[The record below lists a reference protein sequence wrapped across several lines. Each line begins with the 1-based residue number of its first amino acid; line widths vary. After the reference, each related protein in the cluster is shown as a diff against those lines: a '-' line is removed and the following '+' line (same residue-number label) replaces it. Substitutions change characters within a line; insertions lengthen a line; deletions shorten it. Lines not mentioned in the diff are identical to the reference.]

1 MDKLGQSRPVSLLQ
15 TQQHF
20 ARMVARLI
28 DRAGELGYGVTLG
41 DAYRDPRAHGA
52 QGVKVGYSAAR
63 SAHKQRLAIDL
74 ALFKDGEY
82 LTRTED
88 YEPLG
93 VWWES
98 QGGAWGGQF
107 SDGNHFSWQFG
118 GIK

>member
-1 MDKLGQSRPVSLLQ
+1 VDNSGKNKGVTLLE

-20 ARMVARLI
+20 ARLVARLI
-28 DRAGELGYGVTLG
+28 DQADAMGYGVTLG

-74 ALFKDGEY
+74 ALFRGGEY
-82 LTRTED
+82 LRETSD

-93 VWWES
+93 LWWER
-98 QGGAWGGQF
+98 QGGTWGGRFQ
-107 SDGNHFSWQFG
+107 DGNHFSIEWA